1 MEREK
6 LKTAIVGLGADG
18 MKILSI
24 ANDSEYLD
32 VCAVADNNGDLAEKT
47 ARTYDCSGYYDYR
60 QLIIQNQLDA
70 VIISEPMHLSVELIR
85 LAIDKQCHVIKIP
98 PAGLDFEQV
107 VELFRH
113 SKKHGVKYVTANAN
127 GFSDGFKRLKE
138 FVEFEGSEKF
148 HLISGVC
155 NVPGNTDEPQNRW
168 LTDPGLAGGG
178 VVLHNCYQLIDQII
192 QNFNM
197 PEKVYSLS
205 VNNAPDKQQRILT
218 TEDGAVITM
227 QFHDTQMANI
237 TTSRTFGPYEQFLRL
252 HMKDRFATASTN
264 RFTVSKNDGEIISDS
279 VYKTGAVE
287 WFGDLFDDFALSI
300 LEPNEYGS
308 VLNPKFDL
316 LTMAVIQ
323 SAYMSAKTSM
333 PEEPSR
339 IMEIAGI

>member
-1 MEREK
+1 MAQKK
-6 LKTAIVGLGADG
+6 LKTAIVGLGSDG
-18 MKILSI
+18 MELLSI

-32 VCAVADNNGDLAEKT
+32 VCAVADNDGELAEKT

-60 QLIIQNQLDA
+60 QLIVQNKPDA

-85 LAIDKQCHVIKIP
+85 LAADNQCHVIKLP
-98 PAGLDFEQV
+98 PAGLDFEQAL
-107 VELFRH
+107 ELLRH
-113 SKKHGVKYVTANAN
+113 SKKQGVKYITANASC
-127 GFSDGFKRLKE
+127 FSGGFKQLKE

-155 NVPGNTDEPQNRW
+155 NIAGDTALPENRW

-178 VVLHNCYQLIDQII
+178 VVLHNCYQLITQII

-218 TEDGAVITM
+218 TEDSAVITM

-237 TTSRTFGPYEQFLRL
+237 TTSRTFGPCEEFLRL
-252 HMKDRFATASTN
+252 HTKDRFVTATTD
-264 RFTVSKNDGEIISDS
+264 RFTVSGNNGEIISDL
-279 VYKTGAVE
+279 VYQTGPAE
-287 WFGDLFDDFALSI
+287 WTGELLDDFALSV
-300 LEPNEYGS
+300 LEPKEYHS
-308 VLNPKFDL
+308 VVNPELDI

-323 SAYMSAKTSM
+323 SVYTSAKTSM

-339 IMEIAGI
+339 ILQIAGV

>member
-1 MEREK
+1 MGREK
-6 LKTAIVGLGADG
+6 LKTAIVGLGVDG
-18 MKILSI
+18 MEILSI

-32 VCAVADNNGDLAEKT
+32 VCAVGDNDGELAEKT

-70 VIISEPMHLSVELIR
+70 VIVTEPMHLGVELIR
-85 LAIDKQCHVIKIP
+85 LAIDQKCHVIKLP

-113 SKKHGVKYVTANAN
+113 SKKKGVKYVTANTSC
-127 GFSDGFKRLKE
+127 FSGGYKKLRE
-138 FVEFEGSEKF
+138 FVEFEGVEKF
-148 HLISGVC
+148 HMISGVC
-155 NVPGNTDEPQNRW
+155 NVGGDTDLPENRW

-178 VVLHNCYQLIDQII
+178 VVLHNCCQLLNQLIL
-192 QNFNM
+192 NFNL

-205 VNNAPDKQQRILT
+205 VNNAPDMQQRILT
-218 TEDGAVITM
+218 TEDSAVITM

-237 TTSRTFGPYEQFLRL
+237 TTSRTFGPYQEFLRL
-252 HMKDRFATASTN
+252 HMKDRFATASTD
-264 RFTVSKNDGEIISDS
+264 RFTVSGNDGEIISDS
-279 VYKTGAVE
+279 VYDTKPVD
-287 WFGDLFDDFALSI
+287 WIRDMLDDFALSI

-323 SAYMSAKTSM
+323 SAYISAKTSM

-339 IMEIAGI
+339 ILEIAGI